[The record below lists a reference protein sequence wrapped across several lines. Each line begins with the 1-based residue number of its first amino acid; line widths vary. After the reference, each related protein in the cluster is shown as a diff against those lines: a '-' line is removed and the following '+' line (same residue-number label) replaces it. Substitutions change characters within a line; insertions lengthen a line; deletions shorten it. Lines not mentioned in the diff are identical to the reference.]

1 MLFLNGQ
8 RARARNLALSPDG
21 RLLASAGELDTVV
34 SLWDGCTGQ
43 PRGSLEGHAAAVTG
57 LAFVPAT
64 GVLAST
70 DQRGDVLIWDPVACR
85 LLSSPAVSG
94 GFCLAFSPDG
104 RWLAVGRGGQRAY
117 IAQLVEVGRD
127 QAGPILQGRDQAVY
141 CLAFSPDGRTLACG
155 TEDAAWL
162 WEPAAGRVLARLR
175 RPAVVRA
182 VAFAPGGNELAL
194 AEGRGVTLWR
204 TATGETRPA
213 LAGEEGLVTSVAF
226 TPEGRVLVSGAWGGT
241 VRVWDVGGGRC
252 LAAYQWGVGRVYA
265 VAVSP
270 DGMRAA
276 AAGHEGI
283 VLWDLDDGAG

>member
-1 MLFLNGQ
+1 MLFLNGP

-21 RLLASAGELDTVV
+21 RLLASAGELDAAI

-43 PRGSLEGHAAAVTG
+43 PRGSLEGHRAPVTG
-57 LAFVPAT
+57 LAFDPAT
-64 GVLAST
+64 GILASAHRWGHV
-70 DQRGDVLIWDPVACR
+70 QLWDPVTCQP
-85 LLSSPAVSG
+85 LSSPAVRG

-104 RWLAVGRGGQRAY
+104 RWLAVGQGGQRGY
-117 IAQLVEVGRD
+117 LAQLAAVGRD
-127 QAGPILQGRDQAVY
+127 QAGPVLPGRDQVVY
-141 CLAFSPDGRTLACG
+141 CLAFSPDGRALACG
-155 TEDAAWL
+155 TEEAAWL
-162 WEPAAGRVLARLR
+162 WEPAAGRAVARLQ

-182 VAFAPGGNELAL
+182 VAFAPGGDELAL
-194 AEGRGVTLWR
+194 AEGRGVTVWR

-213 LAGEEGLVTSVAF
+213 LEGQEGLVTGVAF
-226 TPEGRVLVSGAWGGT
+226 TPEGRVLVSGAWGGS
-241 VRVWDVGGGRC
+241 VRVWDVRGGRC
-252 LAAYQWGVGRVYA
+252 RATYAWGIGRVYA